1 MMRFLN
7 LLLASVLSG
16 SALADL
22 TFDIMA
28 VSQGKE
34 IDWKAAGLEI
44 VPIPQRSRFHHHEGN
59 STAAAGQHPHQK
71 RASTSGN
78 WCGISQKVQ
87 SNRDTL
93 SSVYGYFQAPNLSFR
108 PGYPYPQWASAWIGM
123 DGGTCNSALLQ
134 SGVTVVL
141 NSNGQQ
147 SASAWFEWAPRA
159 SYSISGFPVH
169 VGDWLFVNITA
180 TSATS
185 GIVNIAN
192 LAQSLAMTI
201 NINDGPTLCRQDAD
215 WIVEDFYDAKGQV
228 AFGRFQD
235 VWFEDVGA
243 TTTKGQKIDLKNAS
257 PISLSNGTAI
267 SCVANVFDDNNF
279 WCASQG

>member
-1 MMRFLN
+1 M
-7 LLLASVLSG
+7 
-16 SALADL
+16 
-22 TFDIMA
+22 
-28 VSQGKE
+28 
-34 IDWKAAGLEI
+34 
-44 VPIPQRSRFHHHEGN
+44 
-59 STAAAGQHPHQK
+59 
-71 RASTSGN
+71 
-78 WCGISQKVQ
+78 
-87 SNRDTL
+87 
-93 SSVYGYFQAPNLSFR
+93 
-108 PGYPYPQWASAWIGM
+108 
-123 DGGTCNSALLQ
+123 
-134 SGVTVVL
+134 
-141 NSNGQQ
+141 
-147 SASAWFEWAPRA
+147 
-159 SYSISGFPVH
+159 
-169 VGDWLFVNITA
+169 LFVNHDGNRDSRGSCLAQFKWPAECLGLVRMGSPGILQHIRLSRSGLSHSTFLNKPLTNPGSTCWRLAIREHNRHKCHQRYSVRCVFPGHLRHTTLTFITR
-180 TSATS
+180 
-185 GIVNIAN
+185 NIAN